1 MRIFVTQN
9 RMSSALFGY
18 TDIDDNRRITK
29 QIMLKQ
35 LLLQLILI
43 LINAFFAATEIA
55 LISLNEKKVR
65 SLAEDGDRK
74 ARRML
79 KIIEEPTK
87 FLSTIQV
94 GITLAGFLGSAFAAD
109 SFAERLTGWLA
120 SVFEAAPEH
129 IALIDTVSVIVIT
142 LILSYFTLVLGEL
155 VPKRIAM
162 RHKEKL
168 ANGVCGVISA
178 LTTILKPIIWFLT
191 VSTNLVL
198 RLFGIDPH
206 EKDEA
211 VSEEEIVVMLDA
223 GADEGTLKQD
233 DVEYIKNVFK
243 LERLSAADIMTPR
256 GSVVAISESMSEQ
269 EIVNIID
276 SEGYSRIPVYAEG
289 GDRFV
294 GILHTR
300 KYLLKR
306 ESPDFVLADALITPE
321 FVPETV
327 HLDALFKKMQ
337 ENHIHMVLVVN
348 EYGYT
353 SGIVTMEDIIEELVG
368 EIWDE
373 QDVAVETIVAL
384 SEDTYRVVS
393 GVSIDEFFEYFSLE
407 KSEEIESTT
416 VNGWISEVCGTI
428 PEVGF
433 VFTYENLTVTV
444 TAADEQMTHEISVKV
459 GPRAEDEGGE
469 SAEDDEDK

>member
-1 MRIFVTQN
+1 
-9 RMSSALFGY
+9 MS
-18 TDIDDNRRITK
+18 DII
-29 QIMLKQ
+29 KQ

-43 LINAFFAATEIA
+43 LLNAFFAATEIA
-55 LISLNEKKVR
+55 LISINEKKVR
-65 SLAEDGDRK
+65 SLAEDGDKK
-74 ARRML
+74 ARKML

-109 SFAERLTGWLA
+109 SFAEKLTGA
-120 SVFEAAPEH
+120 MVSAFNISAEH
-129 IALIDTVSVIVIT
+129 IGTIDTVSVILIT

-168 ANGVCGVISA
+168 ANGVCGIISV

-198 RLFGIDPH
+198 RMFGINPN
-206 EKDEA
+206 EKEDA

-243 LERLSAADIMTPR
+243 LERLSAADVMTQR
-256 GSVVAISESMSEQ
+256 SSVVAVPEDISESELLS
-269 EIVNIID
+269 IIEN
-276 SEGYSRIPVYAEG
+276 EGYSRIPVYS
-289 GDRFV
+289 DNLDKIV
-294 GILHTR
+294 GVLHTR

-306 ESPDFVLADALITPE
+306 TDPEFKLEDALLAPE
-321 FVPETV
+321 FVPETI
-327 HLDALFKKMQ
+327 HLDALFKDMQ
-337 ENHIHMVLVVN
+337 ENHTHMVLVVN
-348 EYGYT
+348 EYGHT
-353 SGIVTMEDIIEELVG
+353 SGVVTMEDIIEELVG

-373 QDVAVETIVAL
+373 QDEATEPIIPMG
-384 SEDTYRVVS
+384 EDTYRVLS
-393 GVSIDEFFEYFSLE
+393 SVSIDEFFEYFSLE
-407 KSEEIESTT
+407 KSEDIESTT
-416 VNGWISEVCGTI
+416 VNGWLSEVYGNI

-433 VFTYENLTVTV
+433 SFDYENLSISVTV
-444 TAADEQMTHEISVKV
+444 ADEQMTHEILVKV
-459 GPRAEDEGGE
+459 IPVTEEDADIEDTDTVE
-469 SAEDDEDK
+469 SK